1 MLSEPYPKSGF
12 SMWIIY
18 ALLASIL
25 WGLNYSLSE
34 RILNSISP
42 VSLLA
47 LEMAAG
53 GIFFS
58 IIASFTNFKQDW
70 KSLLTEPNLFWI
82 TLLEVVVVILASFFI
97 VCSVRAKNA
106 TAAGI
111 IELIYPLFII
121 FFSWVLF
128 RENHVNASVISGG
141 IFIFIGVLLI
151 SR

>member
-1 MLSEPYPKSGF
+1 
-12 SMWIIY
+12 MWIIY
-18 ALLASIL
+18 ALLAAIL

-47 LEMAAG
+47 MEMVVG
-53 GIFFS
+53 GIIFS
-58 IIASFTNFKQDW
+58 TIAGFTTWKQDW
-70 KSLLTEPNLFWI
+70 QRLMVESNLFWI
-82 TLLEVVVVILASFFI
+82 TLAEIVVVVVASLCI
-97 VCSVRAKNA
+97 VLSVRAKNA

-128 RENHVNASVISGG
+128 RENHVNSSVISGG
-141 IFIFIGVLLI
+141 IFICIGVLLI

>member
-1 MLSEPYPKSGF
+1 
-12 SMWIIY
+12 MWIVY
-18 ALLASIL
+18 ALLAAIL

-47 LEMAAG
+47 MEMVIG
-53 GIFFS
+53 GIFFA
-58 IIASFTNFKQDW
+58 IISYFTTWKQDW
-70 KSLLTEPNLFWI
+70 QRLMTESNLFWI
-82 TLLEVVVVILASFFI
+82 TLAEILVVVLASFCI
-97 VCSVRAKNA
+97 VISIRAKNA

-128 RENHVNASVISGG
+128 RENHVTASVIAGG